1 VVSKKM
7 SEVLI
12 KTKELCKTFRSGRL
26 ETPVLFDIDLE
37 IGRGEFVALMGPS
50 GCGKSTIMHIL
61 GMMLSPT
68 SGKVLIGDCDTAN
81 LKEAGR
87 ARLRRDKIGFVF
99 QRFNLLGTVSAYQ
112 NIAVAQRIRGQRRDG
127 QIDRVLE
134 AVQMQDKA
142 HYKPSQLSIGQQQR
156 IAIARAVVHE
166 PDIIMADEPTGNLD
180 SANAEQ
186 VLELMSRIHREQSV
200 TVLMITHSEAAAKW
214 ADRVIYMNDGRIQD
228 VRMDKG

>member
-1 VVSKKM
+1 VFIGGFKNM
-7 SEVLI
+7 NNILI
-12 KTKELCKTFRSGRL
+12 KTEKLCKTFRSGRL

-81 LKEAGR
+81 LTESGR
-87 ARLRRDKIGFVF
+87 ARLRRERIGFVF

-112 NIAVAQRIRGQRRDG
+112 NIAVAQRIRGHKLDG

-134 AVQMQDKA
+134 AVQMQDRA

-156 IAIARAVVHE
+156 VAIARAVVHE

-200 TVLMITHSEAAAKW
+200 TVLMITHSETAAKW
-214 ADRVIYMNDGRIQD
+214 ADRVIYMNDGRIQN
-228 VRMDKG
+228 G